1 MRLLL
6 EAGGPGAGAVVALL
20 TLFCAFLAG
29 VAAGVLLL
37 LRAAAALEGRD
48 LRVRPPSR
56 AAAAA
61 RSLTGLQVRH
71 LAAPAGREGGR
82 R

>member
-6 EAGGPGAGAVVALL
+6 EAGGPRAGTTIALL
-20 TLFCAFLAG
+20 ILFCAFLAG
-29 VAAGVLLL
+29 AAAAVLLL
-37 LRAAAALEGRD
+37 LRAATAAEGSD

-56 AAAAA
+56 AAAAG
-61 RSLTGLQVRH
+61 RRLTGLQIRD
-71 LAAPAGREGGR
+71 LAAPAGSEGGR

>member
-6 EAGGPGAGAVVALL
+6 EAGGHEAGPVIALL
-20 TLFCAFLAG
+20 TLFCALLAG
-29 VAAGVLLL
+29 AAAAVLLL
-37 LRAAAALEGRD
+37 LRAAAAAEGSD

-56 AAAAA
+56 AAAAG
-61 RSLTGLQVRH
+61 RRLTGLQIRE
-71 LAAPAGREGGR
+71 LTAPAGPEGGR